1 MAASTRKKIMVVNRK
16 APHGTIYPMETL
28 EIVLIGSAFDQD
40 ISVVFLDDGVYALV
54 KEQNTRAIETKNFSA
69 AYRALAD
76 YEVKQLIVER
86 ESLEARGLAAS
97 DLLLPVEVISAAE
110 LTTRMA
116 QQDMILGS

>member
-40 ISVVFLDDGVYALV
+40 ISVVFLGDGVYALV
-54 KEQNTRAIETKNFSA
+54 KEQNTRAIENQNFSA

-86 ESLEARGLAAS
+86 ESVEARGLAAS

-116 QQDMILGS
+116 QQD